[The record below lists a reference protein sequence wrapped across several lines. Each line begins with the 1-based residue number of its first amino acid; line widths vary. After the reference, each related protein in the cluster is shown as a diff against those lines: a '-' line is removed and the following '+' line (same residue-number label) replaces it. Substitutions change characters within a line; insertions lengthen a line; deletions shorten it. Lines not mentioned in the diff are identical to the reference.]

1 MKFETKLVHS
11 HKEDKETGAVV
22 PAIYETTTYS
32 QEKAGKTKGYDYTR
46 TDNPTRKIFE
56 DFIAKIENGKHALVY
71 SSGMAAIN
79 NIFISLLKTGDNII
93 SCNDIYGGTY
103 RSFENE
109 WRKFGIDISYVDTS
123 ELKNVRKAIN
133 DKTRLIF
140 IETPTNPLLKLTDL
154 ERLVKIA
161 KSKNLVSV
169 VDNTFASPYNQKP
182 LVFGVDIVVEST
194 TKYIN
199 GHSTVIGG
207 ALAVSKDD
215 LYEKLKYHQ
224 NAFGAVQDPIAS
236 WLNLMFG
243 KTLALRM
250 KKINRNA
257 FHIAQYLENNSLAE
271 KVYYPGLKSH
281 PQHELAKRQMSG
293 YSGIVSFELK
303 KTVDLNNFLKK
314 LKYFTTAESLGGIE
328 SLIEV
333 PALMTHASIPKK
345 TREKN
350 GISDYL
356 IRVSVGIEHA
366 SDLIKDLSR
375 ALKE

>member
-1 MKFETKLVHS
+1 MKFETKLIHS

-32 QEKAGKTKGYDYTR
+32 QEEPGKPKGYDYTR

-56 DFIAKIENGKHALVY
+56 DFITKIENGKHALVY

-79 NIFISLLKTGDNII
+79 NIFISLLKSGDGII

-109 WRKFGIDISYVDTS
+109 WRKFGIDISYVDMS

-154 ERLVKIA
+154 EGLVKIA
-161 KSKNLVSV
+161 KSKKLISA

-207 ALAVSKDD
+207 ALAVSKED

-250 KKINRNA
+250 KKINQNA
-257 FHIAQYLENNSLAE
+257 LRIAQYLENNSLVE

-281 PQHELAKRQMSG
+281 PQHELAKRQMRG

-303 KTVDLNNFLKK
+303 KTDDINNFLTK

-333 PALMTHASIPKK
+333 PALMTHASIPKE

-356 IRVSVGIEHA
+356 IRVSVGIEHV
-366 SDLIKDLSR
+366 SDLIKDLSE

>member
-1 MKFETKLVHS
+1 MKFETKLIHS
-11 HKEDKETGAVV
+11 HKEDRETGAVV

-32 QEKAGKTKGYDYTR
+32 QEEAGKTKGYDYTR

-79 NIFISLLKTGDNII
+79 NIVVSLLKTGDNII
-93 SCNDIYGGTY
+93 SCNDLYGGTY

-109 WRKFGIDISYVDTS
+109 WKKFGIDVSYVDTS
-123 ELKNVRKAIN
+123 ELKNVRKAVN

-154 ERLVKIA
+154 EGIVKIA

-215 LYEKLKYHQ
+215 LYKKLKYHQ

-257 FHIAQYLENNSLAE
+257 FRIAQYLENNSLVE

-281 PQHELAKRQMSG
+281 PQHELAKKQMKG

-303 KTVDLNNFLKK
+303 KTVDVNNFLKK
-314 LKYFTTAESLGGIE
+314 LKYFATAESLGGIE

-333 PALMTHASIPKK
+333 PALMTHASIPKE

-350 GISDYL
+350 GISDNL
-356 IRVSVGIEHA
+356 IRLSVGIEHV
-366 SDLIKDLSR
+366 SDLIKDLSG